1 MSPGHDH
8 PLPPKPL
15 LRGRGDEESVLLRL
29 LDDARDGR
37 GGALLLTGGAGIGK
51 TALLDLAVARATPG
65 FLVLRVSG
73 VAAESRL
80 PYAGLHGLLGPIA
93 EEVGTLPEG
102 QVRALREALECGTTA
117 PGLVLPAAVLGL
129 LSAVAAGGRPVLA
142 CVDDVDHLDPA
153 SRDALAFAARRLG
166 RARVALLFAARSPSG
181 LDGVPAR
188 AVEGLGQEAVREL
201 AADLTPERRLPEDLV
216 AALDAVAR
224 GNPLALTELIG
235 SLTPDQLAGVAA
247 PPTTLPRSGRL
258 WREHAALLAALP
270 RETRRLLL
278 LIAADP
284 ALDVAALLRAARP
297 ACALTALEPA
307 EQAGVLQADGDRYA
321 FRDPAV
327 RAVAYQDASL
337 SERRHAH
344 HLLATML
351 TEPPPRR
358 RRPGQAA
365 ARPEAAGDSPG
376 KRLRRAWH
384 RSWALDAPAA
394 RLADDLAAA
403 ALAARPLDDH
413 PEPYLALERAADLT
427 AHPTLKAERL
437 AAAAHHAWTAG
448 RPQAARSLLARLR
461 ALTAPGVT
469 APDELR
475 GRVQFLRG
483 SLELLGGET
492 GSAREEL
499 LAAAGRLLDGEQRM
513 LGVRALVRAADAS
526 YRAGDNRAFIAIARH
541 AAALRRPDESAPT
554 ELMFEYLAG
563 MAATFSG
570 SHEEAAGPLR
580 RVVELAGAVRDPSV
594 LVWACVASM
603 LLGEDAIA
611 HRLSARAVESARV
624 RGVASAIPQLLE
636 YMIYP
641 DYWTGRYASLAE
653 TAARG
658 LRLAQE
664 TGQLNTAAQH
674 LAWLA
679 ITAAVEGDQE
689 TCRVRA
695 DAAIDLADAH
705 DLGLAGAIGNWA
717 LAYLDLAAGRPADAA
732 QRLRAERRNS
742 HVVIRVMATPHLIEA
757 CARTGDR
764 ERASAAL
771 RVLERWVGS
780 TRSPDLRALVARCRA
795 LLAPAGEGDE
805 LFLEALE
812 LHGQGLCEFETA
824 RTRLLYGSA
833 LRRER
838 RPGAARNHLHAALE
852 TFERYGARLWTDQAR
867 AELRASGDTT
877 RPTAAAPGTA
887 APLTAQQLQIA
898 RMVAGGAT
906 NKEIAEQLF
915 LSRRTV
921 EHHLRNIFSRLG
933 VRSRVELTRLFIS

>member
-1 MSPGHDH
+1 MSSGHDH
-8 PLPPKPL
+8 PRLPIPL
-15 LRGRGDEESVLLRL
+15 LRGRGGEESVLLRL
-29 LDDARDGR
+29 LDDARGGR
-37 GGALLLTGGAGIGK
+37 GGALLLTGVAGIGK
-51 TALLDLAVARATPG
+51 TALLDLAAARATPD

-80 PYAGLHGLLGPIA
+80 PYAGLHGLLGPVA
-93 EEVGTLPEG
+93 GAADVLPEA
-102 QVRALREALECGTTA
+102 QVRALGEALESGTTA
-117 PGLVLPAAVLGL
+117 PGLALPAAVLGL
-129 LSAVAAGGRPVLA
+129 LSAVAADDRPVLA
-142 CVDDVDHLDPA
+142 CVDDVDRLDPA

-166 RARVALLFAARSPSG
+166 RARVALLFAARSPAG

-188 AVEGLGQEAVREL
+188 AVGGLGQEAVREL

-235 SLTPDQLAGVAA
+235 SLTPDQLAGAAA
-247 PPTTLPRSGRL
+247 PPTALPRSGRL
-258 WREHAALLAALP
+258 WREHAALLDALP

-284 ALDVAALLRAARP
+284 ALDVATLLRAARP

-307 EQAGVLQADGDRYA
+307 EQAGVLLAAGDRYA

-327 RAVAYQDASL
+327 WAVAYQDASL

-344 HLLATML
+344 HLLATL
-351 TEPPPRR
+351 LAGPPPRR

-365 ARPEAAGDSPG
+365 RQDAAGDSPG
-376 KRLRRAWH
+376 TRLRRAWH

-394 RLADDLAAA
+394 RVADELAAA

-427 AHPTLKAERL
+427 AHPTLKTERL
-437 AAAAHHAWTAG
+437 AAAARLAWTSG

-461 ALTAPGVT
+461 ALPAPDL
-469 APDELR
+469 APPDELR

-580 RVVELAGAVRDPSV
+580 RVVELAESVEDPSV

-732 QRLRAERRNS
+732 QRLRAERRNG

-812 LHGQGLCEFETA
+812 LHGQGLCEFEAA

-852 TFERYGARLWTDQAR
+852 TFERYGARLWTGQAR

-877 RPTAAAPGTA
+877 RPTTA
-887 APLTAQQLQIA
+887 APDTAVALTAQQLQIA